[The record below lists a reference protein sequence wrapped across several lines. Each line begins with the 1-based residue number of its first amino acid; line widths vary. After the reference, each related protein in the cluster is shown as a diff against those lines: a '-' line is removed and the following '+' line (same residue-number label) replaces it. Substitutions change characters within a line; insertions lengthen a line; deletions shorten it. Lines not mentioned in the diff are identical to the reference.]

1 MCETCSKL
9 TKTAEQRQSCRS
21 GVLTADFEQ
30 ITLVVL
36 AFLLM
41 ILKVDTGL
49 INVLQISIVKGN

>member
-30 ITLVVL
+30 ITHVVL
-36 AFLLM
+36 ALM